1 MNARLWVK
9 ICGMTDAAGIA
20 AAAAA
25 GADAVGFVF
34 YAPSPRNLSVT
45 QAVELQAAVP
55 AGVRR
60 VAVFLHPAATLVA
73 EVLERVRPDCLQ
85 LDLDDIAALDLP
97 ATVECLPVVRSGAV
111 PARLPGRILLESV
124 RSGYGERADW
134 AEAREL
140 GGRREVVLAGGLDA
154 DNVELAIATARPFGV
169 DVSSGVESARGIKD
183 PTLIDRFVKTAQRA
197 AHAASAGH

>member
-9 ICGMTDAAGIA
+9 ICGMTDAAGI
-20 AAAAA
+20 AAAA

-34 YAPSPRNLSVT
+34 YAPSPRNLSVA

-60 VAVFLHPAATLVA
+60 VAVFLHPATTLVA
-73 EVLERVRPDCLQ
+73 DVLARVRPDCLQ
-85 LDLDDIAALDLP
+85 LDLDDIIALDLP
-97 ATVECLPVVRSGAV
+97 QSVECLPVVRSGAV
-111 PARLPGRILLESV
+111 PATLPDRILLESV

-140 GGRREVVLAGGLDA
+140 SGRREVVLAGGLHA
-154 DNVELAIATARPFGV
+154 DNVGLAIATARPFGV
-169 DVSSGVESARGIKD
+169 DVSSGVESGRGIKD
-183 PTLIDRFVKTAQRA
+183 PALIDRFVKTARRA

>member
-1 MNARLWVK
+1 MSTRLWVK

-34 YAPSPRNLSVT
+34 YPPSPRNLSLA

-73 EVLERVRPDCLQ
+73 DVLARVRPDCLQ
-85 LDLDDIAALDLP
+85 LDLDDIVALDLP
-97 ATVECLPVVRSGAV
+97 QTVECLPVVRSGAV
-111 PARLPGRILLESV
+111 PATLPDRILLESV

-134 AEAREL
+134 TEARKL

-154 DNVELAIATARPFGV
+154 DNVGLAIATARPFGV
-169 DVSSGVESARGIKD
+169 DVSSGVESARGMKD
-183 PTLIDRFVKTAQRA
+183 PALIDRFVKTARRA

>member
-9 ICGMTDAAGIA
+9 ICGMTDTAGIA

-34 YAPSPRNLSVT
+34 YAPSPRNLSVA

-73 EVLERVRPDCLQ
+73 DVLARVRPDCLQ
-85 LDLDDIAALDLP
+85 LDLDDIVALDLP
-97 ATVECLPVVRSGAV
+97 QTVECLPVVRSGAV
-111 PARLPGRILLESV
+111 PATLPDRILLESV

-140 GGRREVVLAGGLDA
+140 SGRREVVLAGGLHA
-154 DNVELAIATARPFGV
+154 DNVGLAIATARPFGV

-183 PTLIDRFVKTAQRA
+183 PALIDRFVKTARRA